1 MTYFRLGVGLT
12 VCWLV
17 LWLFVVDARVDDWWG
32 GPAVFGMVVLLYWA
46 LGRQFFGPGDADPLL
61 LPGDAP
67 ADQAGPGAVADA
79 EADADVKD
87 EPGAAGGSPATSAS
101 TGKGS
106 SESHSG
112 VAADSPAADSSAS
125 DSSASDSSA
134 GSSATAAPGAPS
146 SSE

>member
-46 LGRQFFGPGDADPLL
+46 LGRQFFGPGDADALL

-67 ADQAGPGAVADA
+67 ADRAGPGAV
-79 EADADVKD
+79 ADADVKD

-112 VAADSPAADSSAS
+112 VAADSSAADSSAS
-125 DSSASDSSA
+125 DPSASDSSA